1 MKSEHRHE
9 LKTNELAQWIL
20 NFPDWAK
27 KNRNTIIYVAVVL
40 VVTFAAWLWKG
51 YTEPL
56 IKTRNKIQLT
66 KNITDMEIRKE
77 NVVGAQLQGTDRS
90 ADLLS
95 AAASLKSFAQNSKNK
110 NMAALALIKNAQII
124 RTELHYRMETVPDN
138 ELTNKINNAKAA
150 YTEALEKAAGNP
162 ILAAAAKFGIG
173 LCEEEIRNFEAAKKI
188 YSEIAQNPD
197 FDGTPAQA
205 QAKRRLATIDEYKQ
219 KVVFAKLPEKAA
231 QPATPIQPQI
241 QIPSIDVIPPNLPTQ

>member
-1 MKSEHRHE
+1 MKAEHRHE
-9 LKTNELAQWIL
+9 LKTNELAQWIS

-27 KNRNTIIYVAVVL
+27 KNRNTIIYVAIVL

-56 IKTRNKIQLT
+56 IKTRNRIQLT
-66 KNITDMEIRKE
+66 KNVTDMDIRKE
-77 NVVGAQLQGTDRS
+77 NVIRGQLQGTDRS
-90 ADLLS
+90 TDLLTV
-95 AAASLKSFAQNSKNK
+95 AASLKSFAQNSKNK

-124 RTELHYRMETVPDN
+124 RTELHYRMETVSDN
-138 ELTNKINNAKAA
+138 ELKNKINNAKAA

-173 LCEEEIRNFEAAKKI
+173 LCEEEVRNFEAAKNI
-188 YSEIAQNPD
+188 YSEIAQNSD

-205 QAKRRLATIDEYKQ
+205 QAKRRLTTIDEYKQ

-231 QPATPIQPQI
+231 QPAMPIQPQI